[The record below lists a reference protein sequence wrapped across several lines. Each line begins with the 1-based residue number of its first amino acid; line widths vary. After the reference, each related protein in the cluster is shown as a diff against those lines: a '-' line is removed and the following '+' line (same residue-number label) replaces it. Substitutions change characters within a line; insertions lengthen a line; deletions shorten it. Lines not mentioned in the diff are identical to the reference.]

1 MTTTIHMPADLL
13 KSVDQQAREL
23 GMSRNRY
30 VIRALERALASETQ
44 WTPRFVGELE
54 AARSDEEGR
63 EALAELR
70 AVLVANRTRK
80 VPLKI

>member
-1 MTTTIHMPADLL
+1 MTTTVHVPADLL
-13 KSVDQQAREL
+13 KSVDHQAREL

-30 VIRALERALASETQ
+30 VIRALERSLASETQ
-44 WTPRFVGELE
+44 WSPRFVGELE

-70 AVLVANRTRK
+70 GVLVANRTRK
-80 VPLKI
+80 PPLKI